1 MLLQKPQSAGK
12 KENVHTR
19 WRFEIIAAASICPS
33 LVQDL
38 AFVCKHLSNWE
49 LFRLRCLSLIAGHEK
64 LWCLQFMA
72 SSHFDSPYFCCRM
85 TEETQVK
92 GPSLMVKRGL
102 KGKRTD
108 TRIFRINIKKKSLEL
123 KIKNNNN
130 NNNNNTYKF
139 CRHYGTWNLITV
151 LTNSDVLPHPKSD
164 QSILTKFCL
173 KFISVSV
180 SPFPILPINYE
191 RN

>member
-1 MLLQKPQSAGK
+1 
-12 KENVHTR
+12 
-19 WRFEIIAAASICPS
+19 
-33 LVQDL
+33 
-38 AFVCKHLSNWE
+38 
-49 LFRLRCLSLIAGHEK
+49 
-64 LWCLQFMA
+64 
-72 SSHFDSPYFCCRM
+72 M

-139 CRHYGTWNLITV
+139 CRHYGT
-151 LTNSDVLPHPKSD
+151 
-164 QSILTKFCL
+164 
-173 KFISVSV
+173 
-180 SPFPILPINYE
+180 
-191 RN
+191 